1 MRGGDVVWFKRDLRV
16 VDHAPLLEA
25 CARGGPVVA
34 LFIAEPSVW
43 SAEDADPT
51 HWTFVAESLAA
62 LDAALASRGGWL
74 VVRVGE
80 AVEVLA
86 DLHAA
91 IGFTRLWSH
100 EETGNALTYARDRA
114 VKRWARDAGVAWGEA
129 VQNGVVRGLRDRDGW
144 ARRWEAR
151 MGEPA
156 LPPPLHVP
164 SHRDVPPTGI
174 PQAEAI
180 GMTAARPGERQT
192 GGWDAAERTL
202 ASFLDV
208 RGVNYRADMASPVS
222 GWEGCSR
229 LSPYLAWG
237 CVSLRTVHHATTR
250 RQRSIAAHRHQV
262 DPRWAASL
270 HSFQGRLRWHCHF
283 MQKLEDEPAL
293 EFHDMNPAFEGLRS
307 GRSETAALAAWSR
320 GETGYPMVDASMR
333 CLAATGWLNFRMRAM
348 VVSFAAWDLGLHWR
362 PVSLVL
368 ARLFLDY
375 EPGIHYSQCQM
386 QSGTTGINATRIYS
400 PTRQA
405 LDNDPDGH
413 FRRRWLPEL
422 ASVPLSHLAEPWT
435 LGPLDQRAI
444 GCIVGETYPEP
455 IVDHAV
461 ATREM
466 RRRWSE
472 RRYSDLGRA
481 ASEAVYER
489 HGSRRGARERTRKQR

>member
-1 MRGGDVVWFKRDLRV
+1 MRGGDVVWFKRDLRIA
-16 VDHAPLLEA
+16 DHGPLFEA

-34 LFIAEPSVW
+34 LFIAEPSVFT
-43 SAEDADPT
+43 AEDADPT
-51 HWTFVAESLAA
+51 HWAFVAESLGA
-62 LDAALASRGGWL
+62 LDAALRTRGGWL

-80 AVEVLA
+80 AVSVLR

-91 IGFTRLWSH
+91 IGFERLWSH
-100 EETGNALTYARDRA
+100 EETGNDLTYARDRA
-114 VKRWARDAGVAWGEA
+114 VKRWARDAGVRWTEA
-129 VQNGVVRGLRDRDGW
+129 TQNGVVRGLRDRDGW
-144 ARRWEAR
+144 AKRWDAR
-151 MGEPA
+151 MGEAA
-156 LPPPLHVP
+156 LPPPLRVP
-164 SHRDVPPTGI
+164 SHPEVPATGV
-174 PQAEAI
+174 PDADAL
-180 GMTAARPGERQT
+180 GVGAARPGERQV

-202 ASFLDV
+202 ESFLDV
-208 RGVNYRADMASPVS
+208 RGVNYRADMASPVT
-222 GWEGCSR
+222 GWDGCSR

-250 RQRSIAAHRHQV
+250 RQRAIAAHRAQV
-262 DPRWAASL
+262 DRRWAASL
-270 HSFQGRLRWHCHF
+270 SSFQGRLRWHCHF
-283 MQKLEDEPAL
+283 MQKLEDEPSI
-293 EFHDMNPAFEGLRS
+293 EFTDMNPVFEGLRA
-307 GRSETAALAAWSR
+307 GGSEAAALAAWSR

-405 LDNDPDGH
+405 LDNDPDGQ

-422 ASVPLSHLAEPWT
+422 AAVPLSHLAEPWT
-435 LGPLDQRAI
+435 LGPLDQRAL
-444 GCIVGETYPEP
+444 GCVVGETYPEP
-455 IVDHAV
+455 IVDHLT

-472 RRYSDLGRA
+472 RRYSDAGRA
-481 ASEAVYER
+481 ASNDVFER
-489 HGSRRGARERTRKQR
+489 HGSRRGARERRRR